1 MYLFTKKSFP
11 ECYGFFPKSE
21 LQINSKILFRKWS
34 YLFFSCIIS
43 NSLQLFHVEFSHLLY
58 LTFFLLSVI
67 LLFSENSYGKLK
79 FCIVTDKNLIAHT
92 HKATLTSIFPCSWL
106 NDPSSSGVWCS
117 ASDAAVRQQENTA
130 CWAVNHHR
138 LNEFFSY
145 NSKSWC
151 LAFNLFSTS
160 TDI

>member
-1 MYLFTKKSFP
+1 MD
-11 ECYGFFPKSE
+11 FFPKGNCRSTPKYCLE
-21 LQINSKILFRKWS
+21 NDHIF
-34 YLFFSCIIS
+34 FFSCIIS